1 MENNIVWIAKVIQRD
16 NEWVSEKFRVFSTE
30 RKATDWAIKRIDT
43 LKAEDQFGDTFDWE
57 VYALT
62 LDDPDA

>member
-16 NEWVSEKFRVFSTE
+16 NDWVSEKFRVFSTE
-30 RKATDWAIKRIDT
+30 RNATDWAIKRTDT
-43 LKAEDQFGDTFDWE
+43 LKAKDQFGDTFDWE

>member
-1 MENNIVWIAKVIQRD
+1 MENNIVWIAEVIRRD
-16 NEWVSEKFRVFSTE
+16 NEWVSRKFRVFSTE
-30 RKATDWAIKRIDT
+30 RNATDWAIKRIDT

-57 VYALT
+57 VYART